1 VTREAGIPVPPV
13 DLQHSVASV
22 RDRLRAAIMSGEM
35 APGQV
40 LSQVDLAR
48 GFGVSRTPL
57 REALRMLQEE
67 GLITAELN
75 KRARVAVPNADELE
89 LIYSTRLLL
98 SALATA
104 ITVPLMTRADS
115 ADMAAAVAAMRSA
128 TDRNDVDAWR
138 RADRAFH
145 HTHMARGSARLRGE
159 VEGLFERA
167 SQYRAIWLRDEPHR
181 QAMILAD
188 HEAILR
194 ASQARDTDAAVRGVT
209 KHLSRIALTILA
221 YIDPAHEPVTL
232 RQAVRLAD
240 AGRANFA
247 TG

>member
-1 VTREAGIPVPPV
+1 MTHEASTPVSPIDP
-13 DLQHSVASV
+13 QHSVASV
-22 RDRLRAAIMSGEM
+22 RDRLRAAIMSGDM

-75 KRARVAVPNADELE
+75 KRARVAVPNADDLE

-98 SALATA
+98 SALATV
-104 ITVPLMTRADS
+104 ITVPLMTKADIAAMAS
-115 ADMAAAVAAMRSA
+115 ALADMRSA
-128 TDRNDVDAWR
+128 AGRNDVTAWR
-138 RADRAFH
+138 RADKAFH
-145 HTHMARGSARLRGE
+145 HVHMAHGSASLRRE

-181 QAMILAD
+181 QAMIVSD

-194 ASQARDTDAAVRGVT
+194 ACQARDSAAAVAGVAR
-209 KHLSRIALTILA
+209 HLSRIALAVLA
-221 YIDPAHEPVTL
+221 YIDPAHEPVTI
-232 RQAVRLAD
+232 RRTVQLANASGD
-240 AGRANFA
+240 IPPG
-247 TG
+247 G